1 MTGGLVGK
9 KKFDINRED
18 AQRLV
23 NSLEAKIKYLPF
35 IKKSKVF
42 M

>member
-23 NSLEAKIKYLPF
+23 NSLEAKIKNLSF